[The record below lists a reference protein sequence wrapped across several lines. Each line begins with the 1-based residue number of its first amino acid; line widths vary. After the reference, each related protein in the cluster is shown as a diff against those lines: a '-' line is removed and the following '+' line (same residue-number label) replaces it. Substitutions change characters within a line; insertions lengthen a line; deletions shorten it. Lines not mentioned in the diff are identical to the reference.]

1 VSEIAS
7 ATTGSNLARAAI
19 AGNLVFDGVSW
30 TSDHP
35 VATALI
41 AAANGQF
48 PEVDGAAEIVAP
60 DAAGTHAVVSFTG
73 HSFVMTTLDP
83 DRLARFGIDG
93 YGGAMDPNVL
103 TWLAGAH
110 GEVGSIDAVLVR
122 RGIAHERD
130 AGASLPRLDQLDDLD
145 DHPRVRRAR
154 HHRRH
159 VRVIGDDRGF
169 VTIGQGLVDRTEV
182 SIELTSG
189 EHGAGTGRR
198 LLMAALAK
206 IDADQWVFAQVA
218 PGNAAS
224 LRLFLACG
232 FVPIGSE
239 VLIEHRP

>member
-1 VSEIAS
+1 
-7 ATTGSNLARAAI
+7 
-19 AGNLVFDGVSW
+19 VFDGVSW

-35 VATALI
+35 VANALI

-83 DRLARFGIDG
+83 DRLTTFGIDG
-93 YGGAMDPNVL
+93 YGGAMDPHVL

-122 RGIAHERD
+122 RGTAPERD
-130 AGASLPRLDQLDDLD
+130 AGASPPDLDQLDDLHDLD
-145 DHPRVRRAR
+145 DHPRVQRAR

-159 VRVIGDDRGF
+159 VRVIGDDLGF

-182 SIELTSG
+182 SIELTSA

-198 LLMAALAK
+198 LLAAALAT